1 MCIIG
6 FYVDTSNPSDNPSS
20 AVLPALCLLAPGQVS
35 ELSYEET
42 TDTSLTLTWAS
53 PKEPNGRLITAFLVE
68 HKQSQNESSAAS
80 MEIGVGQP
88 MRAVIKGL
96 GKLLL
101 LHTACMFSSS
111 YIYVPS
117 IT

>member
-1 MCIIG
+1 MCIID

-35 ELSYEET
+35 ELGYEET